1 MALLVKVEPTT
12 DVVLTS
18 DAAIEELIALATASA
33 ERMVE
38 GQTVETAAGR
48 DVLKSTAYQ
57 VARTKTAVDDLG
69 KALVADAKKRVA
81 DIDGRRKTWRDAMDA
96 LRDRIRQPLTDW
108 EQAAQKAAEDAAR
121 KEAEAIREAQA
132 AKMREAEEQRRL
144 ADEARRQAEAEA
156 AELRK
161 QLAAQAQALAA
172 AQAEAP
178 APLANLFQRP
188 GDIRVQVEAPA
199 PLANVISQHRG
210 DNLLQVEAPEL
221 PGAAFAVTE
230 ALKVMRQAPV
240 AGPVLT
246 PAQMVELEGAVIACE
261 DQQMLFAGIFRA
273 ALTELQWR
281 RS

>member
-18 DAAIEELIALATASA
+18 DAAIEELIALATAAA

-108 EQAAQKAAEDAAR
+108 EQAAQKAAEEVAR
-121 KEAEAIREAQA
+121 RGAEALREAQA

-178 APLANLFQRP
+178 APLANVMPQRP
-188 GDIRVQVEAPA
+188 GDIRV
-199 PLANVISQHRG
+199 
-210 DNLLQVEAPEL
+210 QVEAPEL

>member
-18 DAAIEELIALATASA
+18 DAAIEELIALATAAA

-38 GQTVETAAGR
+38 GQTVETAVGR
-48 DVLKSTAYQ
+48 DALKSTAYQ

-96 LRDRIRQPLTDW
+96 LRDRIRQPLTEW

-178 APLANLFQRP
+178 
-188 GDIRVQVEAPA
+188 
-199 PLANVISQHRG
+199 
-210 DNLLQVEAPEL
+210 EL

-230 ALKVMRQAPV
+230 ALKIMRQAPV

-273 ALTELQWR
+273 ALAELQWR